1 MDHLAVEEMVGNAD
15 FIRDFNA
22 LEESSEGLAP
32 GPWAG
37 LARRYGKDFYILAIY
52 YLTRKNLPLDDAAIQ
67 WHGLLRHR
75 REMKS
80 FLNRDVGLR
89 VAAADYFVNINRQ
102 VTRPL
107 ILESELVQQQDQ
119 NALTDALTGLY
130 NRRFFN
136 QILKKEMSVS
146 RRHDQTFSLLIA
158 DVDHFKEY
166 NDRFGHTAGDKALQ
180 GIAQVL
186 RNTARSHDYLI
197 RYGGEEFA
205 VLLPKASRR
214 AASIAAERHRRAVEE
229 TYFYGQTE
237 MPGGNLTISVG
248 VANVPEDAFHSSDL
262 VNRADL
268 ALYEA
273 KRGGR
278 NRIRLSDPDRRRHPR
293 VDYRAEVDF
302 RYLDAGQGYFRG
314 QTLDISLGGVRM
326 AVDRPVDKG
335 RPLEFLLHAPEEHSD
350 IKLEGSAV
358 RVIGDRPA
366 ESSYDLGVAIF
377 PKADLSSFQ
386 SLVQKQI
393 ASVH

>member
-1 MDHLAVEEMVGNAD
+1 MDQLAVEESVGNDD
-15 FIRDFNA
+15 FLKKFTS
-22 LEESSEGLAP
+22 LEESAEGLAP
-32 GPWAG
+32 GAWTG
-37 LARRYGKDFYILAIY
+37 LARRYGNDFYILAIY
-52 YLTRKNLPLDDAAIQ
+52 YLTRKNLPQDEAAIL

-75 REMKS
+75 QEMKQA
-80 FLNRDVGLR
+80 LGRDVGLR
-89 VAAADYFVNINRQ
+89 VAAADYFVNINQQ
-102 VTRPL
+102 VKRPL
-107 ILESELVQQQDQ
+107 ILESELVQRQDQ

-136 QILKKEMSVS
+136 QLLGKEMSIS
-146 RRHDQTFSLLIA
+146 RRHDQTFSLLMA
-158 DVDHFKEY
+158 DVDHFKQY

-180 GIAQVL
+180 GIAQAL
-186 RNTARSHDYLI
+186 KNTARSHDYLI

-205 VLLPKASRR
+205 VILPKASRR
-214 AASIAAERHRRAVEE
+214 AAAIAAERHRRAVEE
-229 TYFYGQTE
+229 AHFYGQTE

-248 VANVPEDAFHSSDL
+248 LANVPEDAFHASDL

-302 RYLDAGQGYFRG
+302 RYLDEGRGYFRG

-326 AVDRPVDKG
+326 AVDQPVDMG
-335 RPLEFLLHAPEEHSD
+335 RTLEFLIHPPEEHSE

-358 RVIGDRPA
+358 RVIGDLPVEA
-366 ESSYDLGVAIF
+366 SYNLGVALF
-377 PKADLSSFQ
+377 PKADLSSFRD
-386 SLVQKQI
+386 LVERQI